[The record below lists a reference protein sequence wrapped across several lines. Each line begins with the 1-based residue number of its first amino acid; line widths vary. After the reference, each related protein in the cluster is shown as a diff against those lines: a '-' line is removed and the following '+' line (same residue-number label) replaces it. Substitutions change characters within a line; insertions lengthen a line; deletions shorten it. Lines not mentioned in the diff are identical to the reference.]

1 MVMRLHL
8 AWTVALVSVI
18 VMAPAVLAQSAGQ
31 QTHELT
37 HRLMSPYCPGLLL
50 ADCRSPGAADLR
62 REILQRVERG
72 EHTDAI
78 ERDLI
83 ARFGGAV
90 RTTPDFSGVGLIA
103 WLTPLPLGLAGLGLV
118 ALVVRRATRSG
129 EACRAFDDDGL
140 QVEDRLS
147 ARLQDELEAMD

>member
-8 AWTVALVSVI
+8 AWTVVLVSVV
-18 VMAPAVLAQSAGQ
+18 VMAPPMLAQSAGQ
-31 QTHELT
+31 QTHALT

-62 REILQRVERG
+62 REILQRVEGG
-72 EHTDAI
+72 EHPDAI

-118 ALVVRRATRSG
+118 ALVVRRATRGAGARSQREG
-129 EACRAFDDDGL
+129 EGL
-140 QVEDRLS
+140 PSDAGLDL
-147 ARLQDELEAMD
+147 RLQHELDAMD